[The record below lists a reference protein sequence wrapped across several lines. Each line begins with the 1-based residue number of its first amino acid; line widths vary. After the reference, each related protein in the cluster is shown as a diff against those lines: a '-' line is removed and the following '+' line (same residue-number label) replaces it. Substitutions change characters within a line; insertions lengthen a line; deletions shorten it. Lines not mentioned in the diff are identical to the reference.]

1 MIWRHWPTRML
12 LEELAGIDA
21 DLYSDLEEIIP
32 SLRGDDFD
40 PTELSSKPNLVKFL
54 MSFADSTYFEKKEN
68 MRKCIVRLPQRTLV
82 ELVRKLREHG
92 YDVKG
97 ADHMDTAEKI
107 TKVRWNYRNIGFCR
121 AFLDYFELPDHFL
134 PPEKKNTAPFID
146 ILPLSESN
154 QLTINRPF
162 KSLLDFQVQVY
173 SDSMRKL
180 RVPRSRFIIQMPT
193 GSGKTRTSMEII
205 SNQLKTQPDGSV
217 VLWMAHTEEL
227 CEQSFECFVEV
238 WQHLANKPLKA
249 VRFWGKQPIPAPFD
263 KSMFIVGGFSKIMAA
278 LRKDES
284 AFAHIK
290 NRIGLIVIDEAHR
303 AVAPKT
309 KQAIISL
316 TGPNTQVIGLTAT
329 PGRAELEETQDMAEF
344 FFESKVNITTDSGE
358 SEIKMLKRREVL
370 AHVDYIPIESPL
382 DIELTAAQKRHLER
396 KFEFPEGLLKKVGS
410 DNVRNIEI
418 MKKLLYSCQEMDK
431 KILFFSCSVKHS
443 RFILALLEYHGI
455 SAAHVDGKTSRNRRE
470 DSIRRFKDGEIQ
482 VLCNY
487 GVLTTGFDA
496 PNTDEVFISRPTQ
509 SVVLYSQM
517 VGRGLRGPTIGG
529 TPRCRVVE
537 VKDNITG
544 FAPEM
549 TRVYHWFEEFWDN

>member
-1 MIWRHWPTRML
+1 M
-12 LEELAGIDA
+12 
-21 DLYSDLEEIIP
+21 
-32 SLRGDDFD
+32 
-40 PTELSSKPNLVKFL
+40 K
-54 MSFADSTYFEKKEN
+54 
-68 MRKCIVRLPQRTLV
+68 
-82 ELVRKLREHG
+82 KLR
-92 YDVKG
+92 
-97 ADHMDTAEKI
+97 I
-107 TKVRWNYRNIGFCR
+107 
-121 AFLDYFELPDHFL
+121 
-134 PPEKKNTAPFID
+134 
-146 ILPLSESN
+146 
-154 QLTINRPF
+154 
-162 KSLLDFQVQVY
+162 
-173 SDSMRKL
+173 
-180 RVPRSRFIIQMPT
+180 PRSRFIVQMPT

-205 SNQLKTQPDGSV
+205 SNYLKTEPEGSI

-227 CEQSFECFVEV
+227 CAQSFECFVEV
-238 WQHLANKPLKA
+238 WQHLANKPLTA
-249 VRFWGKQPIPAPFD
+249 VRFWGKHPLPIPFE

-284 AFAHIK
+284 AFDHIK
-290 NRIGLIVIDEAHR
+290 SRIGLIVIDEAHR
-303 AVAPKT
+303 AIAPKT
-309 KQAIISL
+309 KEAIRTIASA
-316 TGPNTQVIGLTAT
+316 NTQIIGLTAT
-329 PGRAELEETQDMAEF
+329 PGRADLEETQDMAKF
-344 FFESKVNITTDSGE
+344 FFESKVNIRTDTGE

-370 AHVDYIPIESPL
+370 AQVDYIPIESPL
-382 DIELTAAQKRHLER
+382 DIELTSAQKRHLER

-418 MKKLLYSCQEMDK
+418 MKKLLYSCQETNK
-431 KILFFSCSVKHS
+431 RILFFSCSVKHS
-443 RFILALLEYHGI
+443 RFIMALLEYHGI
-455 SAAHVDGKTSRNRRE
+455 SAAHVDGSTSRTRRE
-470 DSIRRFKDGEIQ
+470 DSIRRFKEGEIQ

>member
-1 MIWRHWPTRML
+1 ML
-12 LEELAGIDA
+12 LGELNAIDSE
-21 DLYSDLEEIIP
+21 LYSDLEEIIP

-40 PTELSSKPNLVKFL
+40 PTELSSKMNLVKFL
-54 MSFADSTYFEKKEN
+54 MSFADSTYFENRDN
-68 MRKCIVRLPQRTLV
+68 MRTCIHRLPPRTLT
-82 ELVRKLREHG
+82 ELVKKLKEQG
-92 YDVKG
+92 YDTKG
-97 ADHMDTAEKI
+97 ADHMDTAENIAKI
-107 TKVRWNYRNIGFCR
+107 RWNYRNIEFCR
-121 AFLDYFELPDHFL
+121 LFLEYFELPDHFL
-134 PPEKKNTAPFID
+134 PPEKKNISPFID
-146 ILPLSESN
+146 ILPISGNN
-154 QLTINRPF
+154 QLIINRPF
-162 KSLLDFQVQVY
+162 KSLLDYQVQVY
-173 SDSMRKL
+173 SDSMKKL
-180 RVPRSRFIIQMPT
+180 LVPRSRFIIQMPT

-205 SNQLKTQPDGSV
+205 ANYLKSQPDGKV

-249 VRFWGKQPIPAPFD
+249 IRFWGKQPTPAPYN

-278 LRKDES
+278 LRKDED
-284 AFAHIK
+284 AFSHLK
-290 NRIGLIVIDEAHR
+290 SRIGLIVIDEAHR

-309 KQAIISL
+309 KQAITSIS
-316 TGPNTQVIGLTAT
+316 GPNTQIIGLTAT
-329 PGRAELEETQDMAEF
+329 PGRAELEETQDMTDF
-344 FFESKVNITTDSGE
+344 FFEAKVNIKTDSGE
-358 SEIKMLKRREVL
+358 SEIKMLKRRKVL
-370 AHVDYIPIESPL
+370 ANIDYIPIESPL
-382 DIELTAAQKRHLER
+382 DIELNAAQKRHLEK
-396 KFEFPEGLLKKVGS
+396 KFEFPEGFLKKVAS
-410 DNVRNIEI
+410 NNVRNIEI
-418 MKKLLYSCQEMDK
+418 IKKLLYSCQIGK

-443 RFILALLEYHGI
+443 RFIMALLEYHGI
-455 SAAHVDGKTSRNRRE
+455 SAAHVDGKTSRSRRE
-470 DSIRRFKDGEIQ
+470 DSIRRFKLGEIQ

>member
-1 MIWRHWPTRML
+1 ML
-12 LEELAGIDA
+12 LEELNAIDFE
-21 DLYSDLEEIIP
+21 LYSNLEEIIP

-82 ELVRKLREHG
+82 NLVKKLREHG

-97 ADHMDTAEKI
+97 ADHMDTADNI
-107 TKVRWNYRNIGFCR
+107 TKVRWNYTNIGFCH
-121 AFLDYFELPDHFL
+121 AFLDYFKLPGHFL
-134 PPEKKNTAPFID
+134 PPEKKNIAPFID

-162 KSLLDFQVQVY
+162 KSLLDYQVQVY
-173 SDSMRKL
+173 SESMRKL

-205 SNQLKTQPDGSV
+205 SNHLKTQPEGSI

-290 NRIGLIVIDEAHR
+290 NRISLIVIDEAHR

-329 PGRAELEETQDMAEF
+329 PGRAEQEETQDMAEF

-358 SEIKMLKRREVL
+358 SEIKMLKRRKVL
-370 AHVDYIPIESPL
+370 ARVDYIPIEAPL
-382 DIELTAAQKRHLER
+382 NIELTTAQKRHLER

-455 SAAHVDGKTSRNRRE
+455 SAAHVDGKTSRNRRV

-517 VGRGLRGPTIGG
+517 VGRGLRGPAIGG

-537 VKDNITG
+537 VKDNVTG

-549 TRVYHWFEEFWDN
+549 TRVYHWFEDFWDN

>member
-1 MIWRHWPTRML
+1 MIWRNWSTRML

-21 DLYSDLEEIIP
+21 DLYDNLEEIIP
-32 SLRGDDFD
+32 PLRGDDFD

-54 MSFADSTYFEKKEN
+54 MSFADSAYFEKKEN
-68 MRKCIVRLPQRTLV
+68 IRKCIERLPQRTLT

-97 ADHMDTAEKI
+97 ADHMETAEKI
-107 TKVRWNYRNIGFCR
+107 TKIRWNYRNIEFCNV
-121 AFLDYFELPDHFL
+121 FLSYFELPNHFL
-134 PPEKKNTAPFID
+134 PPENKDIAPFLD

-154 QLTINRPF
+154 HLIINRPF
-162 KSLLDFQVQVY
+162 KSLLDYQVQVY
-173 SDSMRKL
+173 SDSMTKL

-193 GSGKTRTSMEII
+193 GSGKTRTSMEVI
-205 SNQLKTQPDGSV
+205 SNHLKTQPEGSV

-227 CEQSFECFVEV
+227 CEQSFECFIEV

-249 VRFWGKQPIPAPFD
+249 IRFWGKQPIPAPFD

-278 LRKDES
+278 LRKDET
-284 AFAHIK
+284 AFEHIK
-290 NRIGLIVIDEAHR
+290 NRISLIVIDEAHR

-309 KQAIISL
+309 KQAIAALS
-316 TGPNTQVIGLTAT
+316 GPNTQIIGLTAT
-329 PGRAELEETQDMAEF
+329 PGRAEHEETQNMAEF
-344 FFESKVNITTDSGE
+344 FFESKVNIRTDSGE
-358 SEIKMLKRREVL
+358 SEIKMLKRRDVL

-382 DIELTAAQKRHLER
+382 SHELTATQKRHLER
-396 KFEFPEGLLKKVGS
+396 KFEFPEGFLKKVGS

-418 MKKLLYSCQEMDK
+418 MKKLLYSCQGDK
-431 KILFFSCSVKHS
+431 SVLFFSCSVKHS
-443 RFILALLEYHGI
+443 RFIMALLEYHGI
-455 SAAHVDGKTSRNRRE
+455 SAAHVDGKTARNRRE
-470 DSIRRFKDGEIQ
+470 NSIRGFKEKKIQ

-509 SVVLYSQM
+509 SIVLYSQM